1 MAAILQLQLMVHVT
15 LFPMLTVL
23 YFYVSVS
30 RSVCEVSSVAVFCS
44 SWMSCFPRVLI
55 RFIII
60 IIIIIIMCIGILS
73 KYPSHH
79 DLPLY
84 SQAAPRP
91 FQRLFLFIRIANY
104 ELISSIGVLK
114 SGCGIFLS
122 IYYTACSITM
132 E

>member
-15 LFPMLTVL
+15 LFPMLTAL
-23 YFYVSVS
+23 YFYVSAS

-73 KYPSHH
+73 KYPSSH

-91 FQRLFLFIRIANY
+91 FQRLFLFIRTAN
-104 ELISSIGVLK
+104 
-114 SGCGIFLS
+114 
-122 IYYTACSITM
+122 
-132 E
+132 